1 MLCVKSNSLQGRELL
16 LCSICSYVSLSMIIV
31 RVTQNNATIEQCFRK
46 LIYLHSY
53 LDIKSMISTVL
64 LLKFSI
70 MNYYRSNVV
79 LVCHFI
85 V

>member
-1 MLCVKSNSLQGRELL
+1 
-16 LCSICSYVSLSMIIV
+16 MIIV

-53 LDIKSMISTVL
+53 LDIKSMISTAL

-70 MNYYRSNVV
+70 MNYYRSSNVV
-79 LVCHFI
+79 LVCYFI
-85 V
+85 VWERILLLAM

>member
-1 MLCVKSNSLQGRELL
+1 
-16 LCSICSYVSLSMIIV
+16 MIIV

-53 LDIKSMISTVL
+53 LDIKSMISTAL

-70 MNYYRSNVV
+70 MNYYHCSNVV

-85 V
+85 VWKRILLLAM

>member
-1 MLCVKSNSLQGRELL
+1 
-16 LCSICSYVSLSMIIV
+16 MIIV

-53 LDIKSMISTVL
+53 LDIKSMISTAV

-70 MNYYRSNVV
+70 MNYYHCSNVV
-79 LVCHFI
+79 LVRMSFYSMEKNFVI
-85 V
+85 SYVVLVELLYK